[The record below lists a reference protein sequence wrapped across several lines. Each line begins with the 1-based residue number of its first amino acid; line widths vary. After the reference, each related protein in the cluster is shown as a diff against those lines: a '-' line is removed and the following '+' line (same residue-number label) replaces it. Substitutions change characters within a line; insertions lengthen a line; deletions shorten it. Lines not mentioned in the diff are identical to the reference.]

1 MRGGRQAAQI
11 LQRTRKGF
19 GCEFDLVLVNDFVER
34 FDEMRAS
41 NRRGCAMFRRYRPAE
56 CTSERLVDLAGF
68 GQMIERLAF
77 VEAAHLYSPLDRFA
91 PAAKREIPAK
101 FGSDGH
107 NPTIDR
113 RCECP
118 IDRNLGFTGRPAF
131 LERGKIEKWKPYR
144 PFDLECPL
152 SGQKHR
158 SSMGVDAPDR
168 CSAMTGGIAQEVD
181 HRLLRT
187 ACRHTSMPLPACPCR
202 TAASGAAL

>member
-1 MRGGRQAAQI
+1 MRGGRQVAQI
-11 LQRTRKGF
+11 LQRNRKGF
-19 GCEFDLVLVNDFVER
+19 GCEFRLVLLDDFVER

-41 NRRGCAMFRRYRPAE
+41 NRWRRAMCRRYRPTE
-56 CTSERLVDLAGF
+56 CISERLVDLAGF

-77 VEAAHLYSPLDRFA
+77 VEAAHLDSPFDRFA
-91 PAAKREIPAK
+91 SAAKRETPAK

-131 LERGKIEKWKPYR
+131 LERGKIEKWKAYR

-152 SGQKHR
+152 SGKKNR
-158 SSMGVDAPDR
+158 SSMGVDATER
-168 CSAMTGGIAQEVD
+168 CSAMTGWIDQ
-181 HRLLRT
+181 
-187 ACRHTSMPLPACPCR
+187 
-202 TAASGAAL
+202 